1 MKKEKEKIWKDH
13 RSSGRGDKA
22 IDKKEEEENKWII
35 TIYNN
40 EAIEEIT
47 LIMAIIVRIMTL
59 TMSPFQVCILLWIV
73 KV

>member
-1 MKKEKEKIWKDH
+1 MKEEKEKIWKDH

-22 IDKKEEEENKWII
+22 IDKKEEEENKGII

-40 EAIEEIT
+40 EANEKNT
-47 LIMAIIVRIMTL
+47 LIIAMIVRIMTL
-59 TMSPFQVCILLWIV
+59 TMSPFQVCISLWIV